1 MDGPEIYRSVDDAI
15 FPSHHDYLAEST
27 RNAIKILDVYNL
39 KAIFFIVG
47 KDLEQNPQ
55 FVSQIRLAIQHG
67 HLIGNHSYSHRE
79 DFHKLDPQDQFLEMQ
94 KTDIVITKKLG
105 VKAHH
110 YRGPGYST
118 NSFLQKEMLALGY
131 RFDCTPVP
139 LAFTAFLNGYFKF
152 FTASNKP
159 FPTFYSWKDLSFA
172 FRKKKIIQEIRIHPR
187 KLLGVP
193 IYSTLLF
200 SVARNDFALEFL
212 KNRLNAPFLMHS
224 IDFLETS
231 EVSDKIPALSLS
243 SIRRR
248 EIITLALDRVQKLSA

>member
-1 MDGPEIYRSVDDAI
+1 
-15 FPSHHDYLAEST
+15 
-27 RNAIKILDVYNL
+27 
-39 KAIFFIVG
+39 
-47 KDLEQNPQ
+47 
-55 FVSQIRLAIQHG
+55 
-67 HLIGNHSYSHRE
+67 
-79 DFHKLDPQDQFLEMQ
+79 MQ